1 MNQGYTLVVSKKVA
15 IVDSIGSNLASLIF
29 ALNRIGSSFEITD
42 EIDVLNKAS
51 HIILPGVGAAKNAM
65 TKLKQRKLIDEISKL
80 TKPTLGICLG
90 MQIFMDASDEDD
102 AKCLGIISNTCRPFE
117 NNRDYPVPHMGWN
130 KVRFNRD
137 SDLTKNLKDDDYY
150 YFVHS
155 YYVPICTETIGVSSY
170 PIEFSAVVQKDNFF
184 GTQFHP
190 EKSGLSGSKIL
201 QNFVS
206 I

>member
-1 MNQGYTLVVSKKVA
+1 MSNKVA

-137 SDLTKNLKDDDYY
+137 SVLTKNLKDDDNY

-155 YYVPICTETIGVSSY
+155 YYVPICSETIGVSSY

-206 I
+206 L

>member
-1 MNQGYTLVVSKKVA
+1 MSNKVA

-102 AKCLGIISNTCRPFE
+102 AKCLGIISNTCRPFM
-117 NNRDYPVPHMGWN
+117 NNKDYPVPHMGWN

-137 SDLTKNLKDDDYY
+137 SVLTKNLKDDDYY

-155 YYVPICTETIGVSSY
+155 YYVPVCTETIGVSSY
-170 PIEFSAVVQKDNFF
+170 PIDFSAVVQKDNFF

-206 I
+206 L

>member
-1 MNQGYTLVVSKKVA
+1 MSNKVA

-42 EIDVLNKAS
+42 EIDELNKAS

-90 MQIFMDASDEDD
+90 MQIFMEASDEDD
-102 AKCLGIISNTCRPFE
+102 AKCLGIISNTCRPFM
-117 NNRDYPVPHMGWN
+117 NNKDYPVPHMGWN

-137 SDLTKNLKDDDYY
+137 SVLTKNLKDDDYY

-155 YYVPICTETIGVSSY
+155 YYVPICTCLLYTSPS
-170 PIEFSAVVQKDNFF
+170 PRDS
-184 GTQFHP
+184 
-190 EKSGLSGSKIL
+190 
-201 QNFVS
+201 
-206 I
+206 

>member
-1 MNQGYTLVVSKKVA
+1 MSNKVA
-15 IVDSIGSNLASLIF
+15 IVDSIGSHLASLIF

-102 AKCLGIISNTCRPFE
+102 AKCLGIISNTCRPFK
-117 NNRDYPVPHMGWN
+117 NNKDYPVPHMGWN

-137 SDLTKNLKDDDYY
+137 SVLTKNLKDEDYY

-155 YYVPICTETIGVSSY
+155 YYVPICSATIGISSY

-206 I
+206 L

>member
-1 MNQGYTLVVSKKVA
+1 MSNKVA

-130 KVRFNRD
+130 NVRFNRD
-137 SDLTKNLKDDDYY
+137 SVLTKNLKDDDYY

-206 I
+206 L

>member
-1 MNQGYTLVVSKKVA
+1 MSNKVA

-65 TKLKQRKLIDEISKL
+65 KKLKQRKLIDEISKL

-137 SDLTKNLKDDDYY
+137 SVLTKNLKDDDYY

-155 YYVPICTETIGVSSY
+155 YYVPVCTETIGVSSY

-206 I
+206 L

>member
-1 MNQGYTLVVSKKVA
+1 MSNKVA

-137 SDLTKNLKDDDYY
+137 SVLTKNLKDDDYY

-155 YYVPICTETIGVSSY
+155 YYVPICSETIGVSSY

-201 QNFVS
+201 KNFVS
-206 I
+206 L